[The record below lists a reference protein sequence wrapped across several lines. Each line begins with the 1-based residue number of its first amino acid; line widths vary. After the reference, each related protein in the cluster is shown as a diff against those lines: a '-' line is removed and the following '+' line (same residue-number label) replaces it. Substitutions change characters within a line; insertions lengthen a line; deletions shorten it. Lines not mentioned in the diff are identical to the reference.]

1 MRTDYAAKGVG
12 SKDVP
17 AFGRGCLAALLAV
30 AGTFVLLWLL
40 SPGLR
45 SDLGQ
50 LAELLGEIDAAGI
63 RVWVLSFGAFSPVV
77 YFLVMVGQ
85 VIASPVPA
93 GPVTL
98 AGALLFG
105 VWEGLALSMAGSVVG
120 ATIVF
125 LAVRQWGTSL
135 VIRLVGQEMYHKYV
149 GKLDDKG
156 LYLFIILLVPFMPD
170 DAACVLAGLSA
181 ISFRRFLVIVVVG
194 GLPET
199 TLMVVPA
206 SEISGG
212 FTVAWIST
220 GLVAVS
226 VLTLGF
232 VYRERLVR
240 DVVWCKERSGRVCKP
255 RASVSRVPTRRGSL
269 TRATNPGEYTLTT
282 RRTNADQRVRTVEE

>member
-1 MRTDYAAKGVG
+1 
-12 SKDVP
+12 
-17 AFGRGCLAALLAV
+17 
-30 AGTFVLLWLL
+30 
-40 SPGLR
+40 
-45 SDLGQ
+45 
-50 LAELLGEIDAAGI
+50 
-63 RVWVLSFGAFSPVV
+63 
-77 YFLVMVGQ
+77 
-85 VIASPVPA
+85 
-93 GPVTL
+93 
-98 AGALLFG
+98 
-105 VWEGLALSMAGSVVG
+105 
-120 ATIVF
+120 
-125 LAVRQWGTSL
+125 
-135 VIRLVGQEMYHKYV
+135 
-149 GKLDDKG
+149 
-156 LYLFIILLVPFMPD
+156 MPD

-240 DVVWCKERSGRVCKP
+240 AVVWCKERSGRVCKP
-255 RASVSRVPTRRGSL
+255 RASVSRVQTRRGSL
-269 TRATNPGEYTLTT
+269 TWATNPGEYTLTT